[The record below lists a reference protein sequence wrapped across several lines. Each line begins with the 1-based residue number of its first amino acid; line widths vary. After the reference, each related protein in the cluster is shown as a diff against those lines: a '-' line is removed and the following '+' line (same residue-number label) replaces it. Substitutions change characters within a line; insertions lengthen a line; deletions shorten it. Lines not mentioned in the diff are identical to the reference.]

1 MAAIQYPAFFLPAKI
16 SASGMTAQRMRLE
29 VAAANIA
36 NAHTTRTEAGEPY
49 RRRDVVFA
57 SVLEESLA
65 RYGEPAPTGVEVQE
79 IVVDPRPFRRVY
91 NPGHPDADAQGY
103 VLMPNV
109 DIPMEMVNLISA
121 SRSYEA
127 NVKVLRAFRQMVEE
141 ALQIARG

>member
-1 MAAIQYPAFFLPAKI
+1 MAGMEFPAFFFPARI
-16 SASGMTAQRMRLE
+16 SASAMAAQRARLE
-29 VAAANIA
+29 VTAANIA
-36 NAHTTRTEAGEPY
+36 NAQATRTSEGGPY

-57 SVLEESLA
+57 AVLDDASTRAGMRL
-65 RYGEPAPTGVEVQE
+65 PAVEVEE
-79 IVVDPRPFRRVY
+79 IVEDPRPFRRVY

-109 DIPMEMVNLISA
+109 DIPMEMINLVSA